1 MNHSKIAEKDNRIAI
16 GMPPAEMQ
24 GLNLLASQHYRR
36 AFIKDHVGRSGLIIA
51 QYVRPHIPVCNDLR
65 VGQKVRI
72 GSSVIEMVM
81 GIQHILDRLVRYRRN
96 LPNDIGY
103 RRTCCPRS

>member
-1 MNHSKIAEKDNRIAI
+1 M
-16 GMPPAEMQ
+16 
-24 GLNLLASQHYRR
+24 
-36 AFIKDHVGRSGLIIA
+36 IIA

-72 GSSVIEMVM
+72 GSSVIEMAI

-96 LPNDIGY
+96 LLNDIGVAKGELAVHDHD
-103 RRTCCPRS
+103 TLVGNQDQHIAAGVVPRSAVDAPGR